1 MRDAPLELR
10 ALPGL
15 PEVRPGDDLAAII
28 HAALARAS
36 LVLRPGDALVV
47 AQKVVSKAE
56 GRFIDLAT
64 VTPSAR
70 AIELAATV
78 RKDPRFV
85 EVVLAEST
93 EVVRAVPDIL
103 ITRHRQGFVM
113 ANAGIDR
120 SNVPGAGEDRVLLLP
135 LDCDAAAR
143 RLRERIAGLMHPRQG
158 DAGAAPVSWPA
169 VVVSDSFGRPWRQGT
184 VNVALGVAGMP
195 ALRDLRG
202 GSDREGRVLQTTQV
216 ALADALA
223 AAAGLVMGESIE
235 GTPVVLARG
244 LDFSGPLAD
253 GQALVRPPAE
263 DLFR

>member
-10 ALPGL
+10 ALEGL
-15 PEVRPGDDLAAII
+15 PEIRRGDDLAALIG
-28 HAALARAS
+28 AALVRQGITLRA
-36 LVLRPGDALVV
+36 GDALIV
-47 AQKVVSKAE
+47 AQKIVSKSE
-56 GRFIDLAT
+56 GRVVDLAT

-70 AIELAATV
+70 AVELAARV

-85 EVVLAEST
+85 ETVLAESV

-120 SNVPGAGEDRVLLLP
+120 SNVPGAEDDLVLLLP
-135 LDCDAAAR
+135 EDCDASAQ
-143 RLRERIAGLMHPRQG
+143 RLRERLTT
-158 DAGAAPVSWPA
+158 AAVVPDGVAPA
-169 VVVSDSFGRPWRQGT
+169 VVISDSFGRPWRQGT

-195 ALRDLRG
+195 ALRDHRG
-202 GSDREGRVLQTTQV
+202 GFDREGRVLQTTQV

-223 AAAGLVMGESIE
+223 AAAGLVMGETTES
-235 GTPVVLARG
+235 TPVVLARG

-253 GQALVRPPAE
+253 GRSLIRPPDE

>member
-10 ALPGL
+10 ALTGL
-15 PEVRPGDDLAAII
+15 PEIRRGDDLAALIGE
-28 HAALARAS
+28 ALARHAIT
-36 LVLRPGDALVV
+36 LRDGDALVI

-56 GRFIDLAT
+56 GRFVDLAT

-70 AIELAATV
+70 ARELAATV

-85 EVVLAEST
+85 EVVLAESAA
-93 EVVRAVPDIL
+93 VVRAVPDIL

-120 SNVPGAGEDRVLLLP
+120 SNVPGADDDVVLLLP
-135 LDCDAAAR
+135 EDCDASAGRLRDALAALAAR
-143 RLRERIAGLMHPRQG
+143 AAG
-158 DAGAAPVSWPA
+158 GAAPAPA
-169 VVVSDSFGRPWRQGT
+169 VVISDSFGRPWRQGT

-202 GSDREGRVLQTTQV
+202 GVDREGRVLQTTQI

-223 AAAGLVMGESIE
+223 AAAGLVMGETTES
-235 GTPVVLARG
+235 TPVVLARG
-244 LDFSGPLAD
+244 LDFSGPLSD
-253 GQALVRPPAE
+253 GRSMIRPPDQ

>member
-10 ALPGL
+10 ALQGL
-15 PEVRPGDDLAAII
+15 PEIRRGDDLAELI
-28 HAALARAS
+28 AAGLARDAIT
-36 LVLRPGDALVV
+36 LRRGDALVI
-47 AQKVVSKAE
+47 AQKVVSKSE
-56 GRFIDLAT
+56 GRFVDLAT
-64 VTPSAR
+64 VTPSPRAR
-70 AIELAATV
+70 ELAATV

-85 EVVLAEST
+85 EVVLAESSA
-93 EVVRAVPDIL
+93 VVRAVPDIL

-120 SNVPGAGEDRVLLLP
+120 SNVPGAGDDVVLLLP
-135 LDCDAAAR
+135 EDCDASAR
-143 RLRERIAGLMHPRQG
+143 TLRERLT
-158 DAGAAPVSWPA
+158 GADGVAPA
-169 VVVSDSFGRPWRQGT
+169 VVISDSFGRPWRQGT
-184 VNVALGVAGMP
+184 VNVALGVAGML

-202 GSDREGRVLQTTQV
+202 GVDREGRVLQSTQI

-223 AAAGLVMGESIE
+223 AAAGLVMGETVE

-253 GQALVRPPAE
+253 GRSLIRPPDE

>member
-10 ALPGL
+10 ALTGL
-15 PEVRPGDDLAAII
+15 PEIRRGDDLAALIGD
-28 HAALARAS
+28 ALLSQRIT
-36 LVLRPGDALVV
+36 LRDGDALVV
-47 AQKVVSKAE
+47 AQKVVSKSE
-56 GRFIDLAT
+56 GRVVDLAA
-64 VTPSAR
+64 VTPSIR
-70 AIELAATV
+70 ATELAARV

-85 EVVLAEST
+85 EVVLSESS

-120 SNVPGAGEDRVLLLP
+120 SNVPGADADLVLLLP
-135 LDCDAAAR
+135 ADCDASAW
-143 RLRERIAGLMHPRQG
+143 RLRERLT
-158 DAGAAPVSWPA
+158 GADGVAPA
-169 VVVSDSFGRPWRQGT
+169 VVISDSFGRPWRQGT

-195 ALRDLRG
+195 ALCDHRG
-202 GSDREGRVLQTTQV
+202 GFDREGRVLQTTQV

-223 AAAGLVMGESIE
+223 AAAGLVMGETTES
-235 GTPVVLARG
+235 TPVVLARG

-253 GQALVRPPAE
+253 GRSLIRPPDE

>member
-10 ALPGL
+10 ALQGL
-15 PEVRPGDDLAAII
+15 PEIRRGDDLAELI
-28 HAALARAS
+28 AAGLARDAIT
-36 LVLRPGDALVV
+36 LRRGDALVI
-47 AQKVVSKAE
+47 AQKVVSKSE
-56 GRFIDLAT
+56 GRFVDLAT
-64 VTPSAR
+64 VTPSPRAR
-70 AIELAATV
+70 ELAATV

-85 EVVLAEST
+85 EVVLAESSA
-93 EVVRAVPDIL
+93 VVRAVPDIL

-120 SNVPGAGEDRVLLLP
+120 SNVPGAGDDVVLLLP
-135 LDCDAAAR
+135 EDCDASAR
-143 RLRERIAGLMHPRQG
+143 TLRERLT
-158 DAGAAPVSWPA
+158 GADGVAPA
-169 VVVSDSFGRPWRQGT
+169 VVISDSFGRPWRQGT

-202 GSDREGRVLQTTQV
+202 GVDREGRVLQSTQI

-223 AAAGLVMGESIE
+223 AAAGLVMGETVE

-253 GQALVRPPAE
+253 GRSLIRPPDE

>member
-10 ALPGL
+10 ALTGL
-15 PEVRPGDDLAAII
+15 PEIRRGDDLAARVGE
-28 HAALARAS
+28 ALARHAIT
-36 LVLRPGDALVV
+36 LRDGDALVI

-56 GRFIDLAT
+56 GRFVDLAT

-70 AIELAATV
+70 ARALAETV

-85 EVVLAEST
+85 EVVLAESVA
-93 EVVRAVPDIL
+93 VVRAVPDIL

-120 SNVPGAGEDRVLLLP
+120 SNVPGAGDDVVLLLP
-135 LDCDAAAR
+135 EDCDASAR
-143 RLRERIAGLMHPRQG
+143 TLRERLT
-158 DAGAAPVSWPA
+158 GADGVAPA
-169 VVVSDSFGRPWRQGT
+169 VVISDSFGRPWRQGT

-202 GSDREGRVLQTTQV
+202 GVDREGRILQTTQIAV
-216 ALADALA
+216 ADALA
-223 AAAGLVMGESIE
+223 AAAGLVMGETVE

-244 LDFSGPLAD
+244 LDFSGPVTD
-253 GQALVRPPAE
+253 GRSLIRPPDE

>member
-1 MRDAPLELR
+1 MRVAPLELR
-10 ALPGL
+10 ALEGL
-15 PEVRPGDDLAAII
+15 PEIRRGDDLAALIG
-28 HAALARAS
+28 AALARHAIT
-36 LVLRPGDALVV
+36 LRAGDALIV
-47 AQKVVSKAE
+47 AQKVVSKSE
-56 GRFIDLAT
+56 GRVVDLAT

-70 AIELAATV
+70 AVELAARV

-85 EVVLAEST
+85 EVVLAESV

-120 SNVPGAGEDRVLLLP
+120 SNVPGAGDDLVLLLP
-135 LDCDAAAR
+135 EDCDASAR
-143 RLRERIAGLMHPRQG
+143 RLRERLTC
-158 DAGAAPVSWPA
+158 A
-169 VVVSDSFGRPWRQGT
+169 VVISDSFGRPWRQGT

-202 GSDREGRVLQTTQV
+202 GLDREGRVLQTTQI

-223 AAAGLVMGESIE
+223 AAAGLVMGETTES
-235 GTPVVLARG
+235 TPVVLARG
-244 LDFSGPLAD
+244 LDFSGPLTD
-253 GQALVRPPAE
+253 GRSLIRPPDE

>member
-10 ALPGL
+10 ALEGL
-15 PEVRPGDDLAAII
+15 PEIRRGDDLAALIG
-28 HAALARAS
+28 AALVRQGITLRA
-36 LVLRPGDALVV
+36 GDALVV
-47 AQKVVSKAE
+47 AQKVVSKSE
-56 GRFIDLAT
+56 GRVVDLAT

-70 AIELAATV
+70 AVELAARV

-85 EVVLAEST
+85 EVVLAESSA
-93 EVVRAVPDIL
+93 VVRAVPDIL

-120 SNVPGAGEDRVLLLP
+120 SNLPGAEDDLVLLLP
-135 LDCDAAAR
+135 EDCDASAR
-143 RLRERIAGLMHPRQG
+143 RLREGLTTVAFVPDG
-158 DAGAAPVSWPA
+158 VAPA
-169 VVVSDSFGRPWRQGT
+169 VVISDSFGRPWRQGT

-195 ALRDLRG
+195 AVRDHRG
-202 GSDREGRVLQTTQV
+202 GFDREGRVLQTTQV

-223 AAAGLVMGESIE
+223 AAAGLVMGETTES
-235 GTPVVLARG
+235 TPVVLARG

-253 GQALVRPPAE
+253 GRSLIRPPDE

>member
-10 ALPGL
+10 ALEGL
-15 PEVRPGDDLAAII
+15 PEIRRGDDLAALIG
-28 HAALARAS
+28 AALVRQGIAQRA
-36 LVLRPGDALVV
+36 GDALIV
-47 AQKVVSKAE
+47 AQKIVSKSE
-56 GRFIDLAT
+56 GRVVDLAT
-64 VTPSAR
+64 VTPSTR
-70 AIELAATV
+70 AVELAAQV

-85 EVVLAEST
+85 EVVLSESV

-120 SNVPGAGEDRVLLLP
+120 SNVPGAGDDLVLLLP
-135 LDCDAAAR
+135 EDCDASAR
-143 RLRERIAGLMHPRQG
+143 RLCERLTCAI
-158 DAGAAPVSWPA
+158 VI
-169 VVVSDSFGRPWRQGT
+169 SDSFGRPWRQGT

-195 ALRDLRG
+195 ALRDHRG
-202 GSDREGRVLQTTQV
+202 GVDREGRVLQTTQV

-223 AAAGLVMGESIE
+223 AAAGLVMGETTES
-235 GTPVVLARG
+235 TPVVLARG

-253 GQALVRPPAE
+253 GRSLIRPPDE

>member
-10 ALPGL
+10 ALRGL
-15 PEVRPGDDLAAII
+15 PEVRAGDDLAALIRD
-28 HAALARAS
+28 ALARDA
-36 LVLRPGDALVV
+36 LVLREGDAIVV
-47 AQKVVSKAE
+47 AQKIVSKAE
-56 GRFIDLAT
+56 GRAVRLST
-64 VTPSAR
+64 VVPGAR
-70 AIELAATV
+70 AQALAATV

-85 EVVLAEST
+85 ELVLAEST
-93 EVVRAVPDIL
+93 EVLRAVPDIL
-103 ITRHRQGFVM
+103 ITRHLQGFVM

-120 SNVPGAGEDRVLLLP
+120 SNVPGADDDTVLLLP
-135 LDCDAAAR
+135 LDCDASAQ
-143 RLRERIAGLMHPRQG
+143 RLRERLAEGKGR
-158 DAGAAPVSWPA
+158 APA

-202 GSDREGRVLQTTQV
+202 GLDREGRVLQSTQV

-223 AAAGLVMGESIE
+223 AAAGLVMGETTES
-235 GTPVVLARG
+235 TPVVLARG

-253 GQALVRPPAE
+253 GRSLIRPPDE

>member
-10 ALPGL
+10 ALEGL
-15 PEVRPGDDLAAII
+15 PEIRRGDDLAALIG
-28 HAALARAS
+28 AALVRQGIT
-36 LVLRPGDALVV
+36 LRVGDALIV
-47 AQKVVSKAE
+47 AQKIVSKSE
-56 GRFIDLAT
+56 GRVVDLAT

-70 AIELAATV
+70 AVELAARV

-85 EVVLAEST
+85 EVVLAESV

-113 ANAGIDR
+113 AHAGIDR
-120 SNVPGAGEDRVLLLP
+120 SNVPGAEDDLVLLLP
-135 LDCDAAAR
+135 EDCDASAR
-143 RLRERIAGLMHPRQG
+143 RLRERLTTAVFIPDGVA
-158 DAGAAPVSWPA
+158 PA
-169 VVVSDSFGRPWRQGT
+169 VVISDSFGRPWRQGT

-195 ALRDLRG
+195 ALRDHRG
-202 GSDREGRVLQTTQV
+202 GFDREGRVLQTTQV

-223 AAAGLVMGESIE
+223 AAAGLVMGETTES
-235 GTPVVLARG
+235 TPVVLARG

-253 GQALVRPPAE
+253 GRSLIRPPDE

>member
-10 ALPGL
+10 ALQGL
-15 PEVRPGDDLAAII
+15 PEIRRGDDLAALI
-28 HAALARAS
+28 AAGLARDAIT
-36 LVLRPGDALVV
+36 LRRGDALVI
-47 AQKVVSKAE
+47 AQKVVSKSE
-56 GRFIDLAT
+56 GRFVDLAT
-64 VTPSAR
+64 VTPSPR
-70 AIELAATV
+70 ALELAATV

-85 EVVLAEST
+85 EVVLAESSA
-93 EVVRAVPDIL
+93 VVRAVPDIL

-120 SNVPGAGEDRVLLLP
+120 SNVPGAGDDVVLLLP
-135 LDCDAAAR
+135 EDCDASAR
-143 RLRERIAGLMHPRQG
+143 TLRERLA
-158 DAGAAPVSWPA
+158 DADGVAPA
-169 VVVSDSFGRPWRQGT
+169 VVISDSFGRPWRHGT

-202 GSDREGRVLQTTQV
+202 GVDREGRVLQSTQI

-223 AAAGLVMGESIE
+223 AAAGLVMGETVE

-253 GQALVRPPAE
+253 GRSLIRPPDE